1 LALQREIS
9 NAISYATSKGYQV
22 HPDAFAMLKG
32 LDNDVVKIV
41 QDIIKRKIKQKENFL
56 IMVDDVKN
64 HINPEDKVAVTHFEE
79 IDKIDNIEISRLSR
93 SPIIEEQSSSS
104 FEQNSHKIVLDP
116 TPNVNTGE
124 GVEGY
129 AALFRSRFEKSYRIL
144 ALRPESKRI
153 TKIASVKHNTN
164 NAKVGKSYNTEGG
177 GNISFNKNSSSI
189 VAGLLMSKRS
199 KKNGLELVIDDYSG
213 TMSAL
218 AVTEEIKNLA
228 MMLTL
233 DQMVMLEIEN
243 NNNNNNNN
251 NNKSIQGF
259 TIKNLTSPD
268 IPDHLPNRSKAEYY
282 AVLISDLHVG
292 SKYFMETEFTR
303 FLSWLS
309 SSEDELVRK
318 IRFLC
323 VGGDLIDGIG
333 IFPNQDK
340 ELLELNTSK
349 QMAHA
354 IDLLAKIPKHIKVF
368 IIPGNHDPGR
378 RSLPQPSLPR
388 KDADKLYSFENFTML
403 GNPAFLELNGVKVLM
418 YHGQSLDDIIATT
431 PGLSYSKPA
440 EAMKVLLKARHLSPI
455 YGQRTPIAPE
465 KEDMM
470 VIADIP
476 DVFHSGHV
484 HVIDVKNYRGTLIV
498 NSGAWQAQTKF
509 QQTMGIVP
517 TPGFAILI
525 NLATLQPFQMDFN
538 H

>member
-1 LALQREIS
+1 M
-9 NAISYATSKGYQV
+9 

-41 QDIIKRKIKQKENFL
+41 QDIIKRKIKQNENSL
-56 IMVDDVKN
+56 IKVDDIKN
-64 HINPEDKVAVTHFEE
+64 HINPEEDKVAVSDFEN
-79 IDKIDNIEISRLSR
+79 IGKIDDTKINTLSTTTTAVV
-93 SPIIEEQSSSS
+93 EYSSSS
-104 FEQNSHKIVLDP
+104 SSSEQNSHKIILDP
-116 TPNVNTGE
+116 THNINTGE

-129 AALFRSRFEKSYRIL
+129 TALFRSRFEKSHRIL

-153 TKIASVKHNTN
+153 IQIASVRHNTN
-164 NAKVGKSYNTEGG
+164 NSKAGKSSYSSRIEG
-177 GNISFNKNSSSI
+177 NFVRNPSSVI
-189 VAGLLMSKRS
+189 AGLLMSKRS
-199 KKNGLELVIDDYSG
+199 KKNGIELVIDDYSG

-218 AVTEEIKNLA
+218 AVTEELKKLA
-228 MMLTL
+228 MTLTL
-233 DQMVMLEIEN
+233 DQMVMLEIEDN
-243 NNNNNNNN
+243 NNNNS
-251 NNKSIQGF
+251 KSTQGF
-259 TIKNLTSPD
+259 TIKNLASPD

-292 SKYFMETEFTR
+292 SKYFMETEFMR
-303 FLSWLS
+303 FLTWLS

-323 VGGDLIDGIG
+323 IGGDLIDGIG

-440 EAMKVLLKARHLSPI
+440 EAMKVLLKTRHLSPI

-465 KEDMM
+465 QEDMM
-470 VIADIP
+470 VIAEVP

-498 NSGAWQAQTKF
+498 NSGTWQTQTKF

>member
-32 LDNDVVKIV
+32 LENNVVKIV
-41 QDIIKRKIKQKENFL
+41 QDIIKIKIKQNENSL

-64 HINPEDKVAVTHFEE
+64 HINPEDKVAVTHFEK
-79 IDKIDNIEISRLSR
+79 IGKIDNTDINSLSTA
-93 SPIIEEQSSSS
+93 PIIEHSSSL
-104 FEQNSHKIVLDP
+104 EQNSYKIISDP
-116 TPNVNTGE
+116 TPNINTGE

-129 AALFRSRFEKSYRIL
+129 VALFRSRFEKSYHIL

-153 TKIASVKHNTN
+153 TKVASVKQNTN
-164 NAKVGKSYNTEGG
+164 NANIRKSYSTRR
-177 GNISFNKNSSSI
+177 GNINFDKNSSSV

-199 KKNGLELVIDDYSG
+199 KKNGLELIIDDYSG

-218 AVTEEIKNLA
+218 AVTEEIKKLA
-228 MMLTL
+228 MTLTL
-233 DQMVMLEIEN
+233 DQMVMLEID
-243 NNNNNNNN
+243 N

-259 TIKNLTSPD
+259 TIKNLASPD
-268 IPDHLPNRSKAEYY
+268 IPDHLPNRSKTEYY

-292 SKYFMETEFTR
+292 SKYFMETEFIR

-309 SSEDELVRK
+309 STEDELVRK

-340 ELLELNTSK
+340 ELLELNTNK
-349 QMAHA
+349 QMTHA

-388 KDADKLYSFENFTML
+388 KDADRLYSFENFTML
-403 GNPAFLELNGVKVLM
+403 GNPAFLELNGVKILM

-470 VIADIP
+470 VIADVP

-525 NLATLQPFQMDFN
+525 NLATLQPFQIDFN

>member
-9 NAISYATSKGYQV
+9 NAISYATSKGYQM

-41 QDIIKRKIKQKENFL
+41 QDIIKMKIKQNENFL
-56 IMVDDVKN
+56 IKVEDIKN
-64 HINPEDKVAVTHFEE
+64 HINLEENKVAV
-79 IDKIDNIEISRLSR
+79 IDFGDIGKIDDTKINRLSAAAAAAVV
-93 SPIIEEQSSSS
+93 EYSSSS
-104 FEQNSHKIVLDP
+104 FDQNSHKIILDP
-116 TPNVNTGE
+116 TPNINTGE

-129 AALFRSRFEKSYRIL
+129 AALFRSRFEKSHRIL

-153 TKIASVKHNTN
+153 IQIASVKHNTN
-164 NAKVGKSYNTEGG
+164 NAKAGKSYNSRTEG
-177 GNISFNKNSSSI
+177 NFVRNPSSV

-199 KKNGLELVIDDYSG
+199 KKNGIELVIDDYSG

-218 AVTEEIKNLA
+218 AVTEELKKLA
-228 MMLTL
+228 MTLTL
-233 DQMVMLEIEN
+233 DQMVMLEIDN
-243 NNNNNNNN
+243 NS
-251 NNKSIQGF
+251 NKSTQGF
-259 TIKNLTSPD
+259 TIKNLASPD

-292 SKYFMETEFTR
+292 SKYFMETEFMR
-303 FLSWLS
+303 FLTWLS

-323 VGGDLIDGIG
+323 IGGDLIDGIG

-349 QMAHA
+349 QMVHA

-465 KEDMM
+465 QEDMM
-470 VIADIP
+470 VIAEVP

-498 NSGAWQAQTKF
+498 NSGTWQAQTKF

>member
-1 LALQREIS
+1 MALQREIS
-9 NAISYATSKGYQV
+9 NAISYATSKGYQM

-41 QDIIKRKIKQKENFL
+41 QDIIKMKIKQNENSL
-56 IMVDDVKN
+56 IKVDDIRN
-64 HINPEDKVAVTHFEE
+64 HINPEEDKVDIIDFE
-79 IDKIDNIEISRLSR
+79 DSGKIDDTKINRLSTTTTAV
-93 SPIIEEQSSSS
+93 IEYSSS
-104 FEQNSHKIVLDP
+104 FEQNSHKIILDP
-116 TPNVNTGE
+116 TPNINTGE

-129 AALFRSRFEKSYRIL
+129 AALFRSRFEKSHRIL

-153 TKIASVKHNTN
+153 IQIASVKHNTN
-164 NAKVGKSYNTEGG
+164 NAKAAKSYSSRTEG
-177 GNISFNKNSSSI
+177 NFVRNPSSV

-199 KKNGLELVIDDYSG
+199 KKNGIELVIDDYSG
-213 TMSAL
+213 TLSAL
-218 AVTEEIKNLA
+218 AVTEELKKLA
-228 MMLTL
+228 MTLTL
-233 DQMVMLEIEN
+233 DQMVMLEID
-243 NNNNNNNN
+243 NNN
-251 NNKSIQGF
+251 NNKSTQGF
-259 TIKNLTSPD
+259 TIKNLASPD

-292 SKYFMETEFTR
+292 SKYFMETEFMR
-303 FLSWLS
+303 FLTWLS

-323 VGGDLIDGIG
+323 IGGDLIDGIG

-349 QMAHA
+349 QMAHV

-465 KEDMM
+465 QEDMM
-470 VIADIP
+470 VISEVP

-498 NSGAWQAQTKF
+498 NSGTWQAQTKF